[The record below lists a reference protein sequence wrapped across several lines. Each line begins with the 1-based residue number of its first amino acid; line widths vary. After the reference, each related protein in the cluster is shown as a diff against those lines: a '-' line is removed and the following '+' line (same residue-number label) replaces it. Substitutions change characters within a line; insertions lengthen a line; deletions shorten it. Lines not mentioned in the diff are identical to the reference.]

1 MVHLQSCDN
10 VLSPRSVTEYALLGC
25 LLLTHSMSCIQIKD
39 AVNYP
44 LVMSDVRMHFVIRD
58 SLMDTKIHA
67 AINWQY
73 FNNDE
78 VAVDNVNNEVQS
90 KTIIYSFE
98 MILRESV
105 MLLENKNLTITM
117 NIKPVVR
124 KIAMIAQAISS
135 SSAESQKVSQ
145 YATHLFQADGVKYL
159 NREILLKQNMNMLHD
174 FKATQ
179 DTAAST
185 MTASIFQN
193 NFDSCQSCQMREKA
207 KRKSLESIKN
217 QILMRLQ
224 LSRLPNIT
232 KPIAVPHIIIDK
244 FYKNFNG
251 VLVGN
256 RRSATLRDVGWDK
269 YSNTHLSAP
278 RRIEKDVPFL
288 PHHTEHAANFL
299 THPRQFPYGQ
309 QQYYQHLNNQPKYK
323 TFHRPQNQQLH
334 NSRVAIVKDNR
345 DTLLELTDVEYHQ
358 HDDVQNDEHQQ
369 YRKQQQIFSKMQQQE
384 LTNYAKGHLLNTE
397 ENGRFYGA
405 SNDDTYTTHYEHV
418 KDYDDES
425 YSHVNS
431 IYIFPT
437 TSK

>member
-1 MVHLQSCDN
+1 MVHLQSCDD

-44 LVMSDVRMHFVIRD
+44 LVMPDVRMHFVIRD
-58 SLMDTKIHA
+58 NLMDTKTHA
-67 AINWQY
+67 AKNWQY

-135 SSAESQKVSQ
+135 SSSEPQKVSQ
-145 YATHLFQADGVKYL
+145 YAIHLFQAGGVKYL
-159 NREILLKQNMNMLHD
+159 SREILLKQNMNMLHD
-174 FKATQ
+174 FRATQ

-185 MTASIFQN
+185 MTASMFQN

-269 YSNTHLSAP
+269 FSNTHLSAP

-299 THPRQFPYGQ
+299 THARQFPYGQ

-345 DTLLELTDVEYHQ
+345 DTLLELTDLEYHQ

-397 ENGRFYGA
+397 ENGRFYRA
-405 SNDDTYTTHYEHV
+405 SNDDTYTTHYEHI